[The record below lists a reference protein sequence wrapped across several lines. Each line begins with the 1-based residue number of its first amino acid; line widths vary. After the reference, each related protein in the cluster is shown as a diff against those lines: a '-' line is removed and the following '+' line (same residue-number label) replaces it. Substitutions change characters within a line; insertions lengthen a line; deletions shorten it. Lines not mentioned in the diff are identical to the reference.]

1 MFRLS
6 TSTKGTLIH
15 IAVTLVEVGEQT
27 VFLVTSLCYHYY
39 TAPGIYLITK
49 RNSEI

>member
-15 IAVTLVEVGEQT
+15 VAVTLVEVGEQT
-27 VFLVTSLCYHYY
+27 VFLVTSLYYYCY
-39 TAPGIYLITK
+39 TAPSI
-49 RNSEI
+49 

>member
-15 IAVTLVEVGEQT
+15 IVVTLVEVGEQT
-27 VFLVTSLCYHYY
+27 VFSDFFMLLLLYGS
-39 TAPGIYLITK
+39 
-49 RNSEI
+49 